1 MARINKQVI
10 LIFEEVLYSDGLTE
24 TTVQRNAWH
33 VLARNQMLTAYVID
47 DLARVHQPRMRVRD
61 RKQLM
66 YVRRLIRARLSVF
79 FIIARVRFVSSSAL
93 GCSALGLFRFPLLQ
107 ARISEN
113 LESVI

>member
-1 MARINKQVI
+1 MPRINKQVI

-61 RKQLM
+61 RKQVM
-66 YVRRLIRARLSVF
+66 YLRRLIRARLSVF
-79 FIIARVRFVSSSAL
+79 FYNSESTFCVVICAWLLCLGTVS
-93 GCSALGLFRFPLLQ
+93 FPSF
-107 ARISEN
+107 ASE
-113 LESVI
+113 IF